1 MAYSDT
7 PGKIITSA
15 IFIFAREGFRGARM
29 HQIATAAGVN
39 QALLH
44 YYFSSK
50 EKLYEEALFTVFS
63 QIFSQLSRHFS
74 DRQSPQTAFS
84 NFIHIYMNILKQNPE
99 FPKLL
104 IFEILEGGKRL
115 IAVTDRV
122 FSETG
127 ISPPELIIP
136 FIEKAVRKGLI
147 RPVDPMQTMSSI
159 IGMCV
164 FYFIASPLMTHIWGK
179 PDDENA
185 FIDKRKEAIIDLV
198 LYGITKQK
206 PPAKEKAS

>member
-1 MAYSDT
+1 MADSDT
-7 PGKIITSA
+7 PGKIIASA
-15 IFIFAREGFRGARM
+15 ITIFARDGFRGARM

-50 EKLYEEALFTVFS
+50 EKLYEEALFKVFS

-74 DRQSPQTAFS
+74 EQTSPAAAFA
-84 NFIHIYMNILKQNPE
+84 NFIHKYMDMLKCNPE

-104 IFEILEGGKRL
+104 IYEILEGGKRL

-127 ISPPELIIP
+127 ASPPELIIP
-136 FIEKAVRKGLI
+136 FIEKAVSKGLI
-147 RPVDPMQTMSSI
+147 RAVDPMQTMSSI
-159 IGMCV
+159 IGMCI

-179 PDDENA
+179 PEDENA
-185 FIDKRKEAIIDLV
+185 FIDQRKEAIIDLV
-198 LYGITKQK
+198 LYGISKQK
-206 PPAKEKAS
+206 AAVKEKAS

>member
-1 MAYSDT
+1 MADSDT
-7 PGKIITSA
+7 PGKIIASA
-15 IFIFAREGFRGARM
+15 ITIFARDGFRGARM

-50 EKLYEEALFTVFS
+50 EKLYEEALFKVFS
-63 QIFSQLSRHFS
+63 QIFTQLSRHFS
-74 DRQSPQTAFS
+74 DRTSPQTAFG
-84 NFIHIYMNILKQNPE
+84 NFIHMYMDILKHNPE

-104 IFEILEGGKRL
+104 IFEILEGGKHI
-115 IAVTDRV
+115 IAVTDRI

-127 ISPPELIIP
+127 VSPPELIIP
-136 FIEKAVRKGLI
+136 FIQKAVRKGLI
-147 RPVDPMQTMSSI
+147 RPVDPMQTMISI

-164 FYFIASPLMTHIWGK
+164 FYFIANPLMTHIWGK

-185 FIDKRKEAIIDLV
+185 FIDERKEAIIDLV

-206 PPAKEKAS
+206 AALKETAP